1 MCDSWGDSVAAVA
14 VVVVMVCFNYLKG
27 KSEGLAIQ
35 CLSGGLLHDGSIR
48 GAVGLWFNI
57 QASFLIEN
65 TFSSPKLQLVWF
77 CSCRKGYNLA

>member
-1 MCDSWGDSVAAVA
+1 MVGVT
-14 VVVVMVCFNYLKG
+14 VVVVMVVGTVHFNYLTVKPA
-27 KSEGLAIQ
+27 GLVIQ
-35 CLSGGLLHDGSIR
+35 RLSMGLLHDGSIR

>member
-1 MCDSWGDSVAAVA
+1 MVVA
-14 VVVVMVCFNYLKG
+14 VVVVVVTVCLNYLTVN
-27 KSEGLAIQ
+27 SEGLVIQ
-35 CLSGGLLHDGSIR
+35 YLPVSSLHDGSIM

>member
-1 MCDSWGDSVAAVA
+1 MVEVTVVAL
-14 VVVVMVCFNYLKG
+14 VVVTVCFHYVTV
-27 KSEGLAIQ
+27 KSEGLVIP
-35 CLSGGLLHDGSIR
+35 CLPVDSLHDGSIR